1 MSPTKHEQMRNLN
14 TLSVLDF
21 IRQHGQSTR
30 RDIQTATGLSWAAV
44 STISTD
50 LIAKNIL
57 KESAYHG
64 HLAGRNPAYLNFSP
78 MRNLTIG
85 MELNAEG
92 LTVLLLGLR
101 CEVIDSRIEAIRS
114 LERDDVLQQMLGA
127 VEAILEANRLNS
139 RELLGIGIAVQ
150 GSVDR
155 EGSTALYNSFFRD
168 WKNVPLKKICEE
180 RFGVE
185 VRIIHDPVCIILAE
199 QWRRRLLGE
208 DCALV
213 RLSFGI
219 GMGYLAGGVP
229 ILGHTGAA
237 GELGHMVL
245 NPNGPL
251 CSCGN
256 RGCMESYCSIRGLTR
271 RILDAAKLGE
281 LALPEALCTGEENSV
296 DYMKRMVAWAADGA
310 SNGNKLLRR
319 LFDEAGEY
327 LGLGIANI
335 VSLFNPSKVILT
347 GELLQYQK
355 LFLPHATKA
364 AHSAAWMLSEFEI
377 LLLEEGRLQASV
389 GAALHFINNAFES
402 QDSRL
407 LA

>member
-57 KESAYHG
+57 KESAYPG

-114 LERDDVLQQMLGA
+114 LEHDDVLRQMLGA

-155 EGSTALYNSFFRD
+155 EGSTSLYNSFFRD

-185 VRIIHDPVCIILAE
+185 VRIIQTRCASFWPSNGGAGFWVRIVRSCVSPSASAWAI
-199 QWRRRLLGE
+199 WRAACPYWVTPAQPASLG
-208 DCALV
+208 
-213 RLSFGI
+213 
-219 GMGYLAGGVP
+219 
-229 ILGHTGAA
+229 TW
-237 GELGHMVL
+237 
-245 NPNGPL
+245 
-251 CSCGN
+251 
-256 RGCMESYCSIRGLTR
+256 CSIPTVPCAP
-271 RILDAAKLGE
+271 AAT
-281 LALPEALCTGEENSV
+281 AA
-296 DYMKRMVAWAADGA
+296 AW
-310 SNGNKLLRR
+310 K
-319 LFDEAGEY
+319 
-327 LGLGIANI
+327 
-335 VSLFNPSKVILT
+335 
-347 GELLQYQK
+347 
-355 LFLPHATKA
+355 ATA
-364 AHSAAWMLSEFEI
+364 PSAA
-377 LLLEEGRLQASV
+377 
-389 GAALHFINNAFES
+389 
-402 QDSRL
+402 
-407 LA
+407 